1 MDRNKFIKWLGV
13 LLAVLVVGACSK
25 EEDHEYTKSLEDS
38 FKYYG
43 PNGNYNGVA
52 NDGFRTEAGYTG
64 VWSMDDVIVDS
75 ADVYFAA
82 NGGMYYLDFLWFPYN
97 AITKK
102 IAPDVNVAKIKF
114 LIDDGGHLESQEDQM
129 LADLHSRLGI
139 NKETTFPGRY
149 PSNFLRLL
157 GCSEWVYYF
166 ELLAN
171 YVYSPFLYLP
181 YTVTTDKGEVFG
193 VIAEISYTNSTAML
207 DLNNDSFTCVLTI
220 PQIEIIRNGEAEM
233 KQQSPE
239 LKLKYTSIKRKENV
253 DIGN

>member
-1 MDRNKFIKWLGV
+1 MAPVLDSSHNCPKATVLLSSLYFFIYLTQYFACLFVIIIKGNSKMDRKRLFRWLGV

-43 PNGNYNGVA
+43 QNGNYNGVA

-82 NGGMYYLDFLWFPYN
+82 NGGMYYLDFLWFPYK

-114 LIDDGGHLESQEDQM
+114 LIDDGSHLESQEDQM
-129 LADLHSRLGI
+129 LADLHNRLGI
-139 NKETTFPGRY
+139 NKETTFPGKY

-157 GCSEWVYYF
+157 
-166 ELLAN
+166 
-171 YVYSPFLYLP
+171 
-181 YTVTTDKGEVFG
+181 
-193 VIAEISYTNSTAML
+193 
-207 DLNNDSFTCVLTI
+207 
-220 PQIEIIRNGEAEM
+220 
-233 KQQSPE
+233 
-239 LKLKYTSIKRKENV
+239 
-253 DIGN
+253 